1 MNISDKTI
9 SKWERGLGCPD
20 VSLLPELATIF
31 GVSVDHLLAGE
42 LKINEQIGGNMRNLK
57 FYECPQCGN
66 LMTATAEASLSC
78 CGKTLQSLVPK
89 KVEAGHELNI
99 EEIDGELYVTSNH
112 EMTKE
117 HYISFIAYSRYNKFE
132 IIKLYAEGENEV
144 RIPDLN
150 NITLYIYCN
159 KDGLMKQKI

>member
-1 MNISDKTI
+1 MWQYNTFNGKTVI
-9 SKWERGLGCPD
+9 TCCGI
-20 VSLLPELATIF
+20 VLPELEAEEVNDT
-31 GVSVDHLLAGE
+31 H
-42 LKINEQIGGNMRNLK
+42 KINIK
-57 FYECPQCGN
+57 
-66 LMTATAEASLSC
+66 
-78 CGKTLQSLVPK
+78 
-89 KVEAGHELNI
+89 NI
-99 EEIDGELYVTSNH
+99 EDELLIRINH

-159 KDGLMKQKI
+159 KHGLMKQKI

>member
-1 MNISDKTI
+1 MLIRI
-9 SKWERGLGCPD
+9 
-20 VSLLPELATIF
+20 
-31 GVSVDHLLAGE
+31 
-42 LKINEQIGGNMRNLK
+42 
-57 FYECPQCGN
+57 
-66 LMTATAEASLSC
+66 
-78 CGKTLQSLVPK
+78 
-89 KVEAGHELNI
+89 
-99 EEIDGELYVTSNH
+99 NH

-159 KDGLMKQKI
+159 KHGLMKQKIFKSKVLEILEKDNV